1 MDIPTLNFDHSHHK
15 LKIRGLKSP
24 ADVLTFTGHEQLSSP
39 FRYDIEFTSTN
50 KAITPESVVILNMEK
65 ARKTACFVKLWR
77 KQD

>member
-50 KAITPESVVILNMEK
+50 KA
-65 ARKTACFVKLWR
+65 
-77 KQD
+77 